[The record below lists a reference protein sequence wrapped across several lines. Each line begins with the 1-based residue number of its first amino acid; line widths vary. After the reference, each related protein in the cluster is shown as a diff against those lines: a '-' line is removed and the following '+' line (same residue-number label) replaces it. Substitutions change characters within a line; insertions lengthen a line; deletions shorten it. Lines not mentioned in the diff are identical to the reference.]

1 MTNRRTFLGQAGL
14 LGAAMLLRPDL
25 SSAKGVSKV
34 GLQLY
39 SLRDYLP
46 KDVKGVTEKVAKAGY
61 KEVETYG
68 YSKQNGFWGLDAK
81 AYGQLLKANGLV
93 SPSGHF
99 GIESYFRD
107 GTDKDLNEAIE
118 AAKIIGSTYV
128 ILPWMGGDL
137 IDTVDKCKAMA
148 QKFNAAGE
156 LIKKAGLKF
165 GYHNHNF
172 EWKPVGDTS
181 FYDVLLK
188 ETDVNLV
195 TLELDLYWVY
205 RSNLDPVKMLTEN
218 PNRFKLVHVKD
229 ADKANKELN
238 TEVGKGLI
246 DYKAIFAAAQK
257 AGIKHF
263 IVEQENFTNIDP
275 YVSIGESISYVKTLS
290 V

>member
-81 AYGQLLKANGLV
+81 AYSQLLKANGLV
-93 SPSGHF
+93 SPSGHY

-107 GTDKDLNEAIE
+107 GSDKEINEAIE
-118 AAKIIGSTYV
+118 AAKTIGSTYV
-128 ILPWMGGDL
+128 ILPWMGGEL

-148 QKFNAAGE
+148 QKFNQAGE
-156 LIKKAGLKF
+156 LVKKAGLKF

-205 RSNLDPVKMLTEN
+205 RSNLDPVKMLTEH

-238 TEVGKGLI
+238 TEIGKGLI

-275 YVSIGESISYVKTLS
+275 YVSIGESIAYVKTLS

>member
-81 AYGQLLKANGLV
+81 AYSQLLKANGLV
-93 SPSGHF
+93 STSGHY

-107 GTDKDLNEAIE
+107 GSDKEINEAIE
-118 AAKIIGSTYV
+118 AAKTIGSTYV
-128 ILPWMGGDL
+128 ILPWMGGEL

-148 QKFNAAGE
+148 QKFNQAGE
-156 LIKKAGLKF
+156 LVKKAGLKF

-205 RSNLDPVKMLTEN
+205 RSNLDPVKMLTEH

-238 TEVGKGLI
+238 TEIGKGLI

-275 YVSIGESISYVKTLS
+275 YVSISESISYVKTLS

>member
-14 LGAAMLLRPDL
+14 MGAAMLLRPDL

-107 GTDKDLNEAIE
+107 GSDKDLNEAIE
-118 AAKIIGSTYV
+118 AAKTIGQTYV
-128 ILPWMGGDL
+128 ILPYMGGDL

-156 LIKKAGLKF
+156 LLKKSGLKF

-172 EWKPVGDTS
+172 EWKPVGDTT

-188 ETDVNLV
+188 ETDTNLV

-205 RSNLDPVKMLTEN
+205 RSNLDPVKMLTGN
-218 PNRFKLVHVKD
+218 PGRFKLVHVKD

-238 TEVGKGLI
+238 TEIGKGLI
-246 DYKAIFAAAQK
+246 DYKAIFAIAQK

-275 YVSIGESISYVKTLS
+275 YVSIGESIAHIKTLS
-290 V
+290 I

>member
-14 LGAAMLLRPDL
+14 IGAALLLKPSL
-25 SSAKGVSKV
+25 SSAKGVNKV

-46 KDVKGVTEKVAKAGY
+46 KDVKGVHAKVAAAGY

-68 YSKQNGFWGLDAK
+68 YSKANGFWGLDAK
-81 AYGQLLKANGLV
+81 AYSELLKANGLV
-93 SPSGHF
+93 SPSGHY
-99 GIESYFRD
+99 GIESYFRS
-107 GTDKDLNEAIE
+107 GSTKDLDEVIE
-118 AAKIIGSTYV
+118 AAKIIGQTYV
-128 ILPWMGGDL
+128 ILPAMGGDL
-137 IDTVDKCKAMA
+137 IDTAEKCKAMA
-148 QKFNAAGE
+148 KKFNEAGA
-156 LIKKAGLKF
+156 LLKKQGLKF

-172 EWKPVGDTS
+172 EWKPVDGTT

-188 ETDVNLV
+188 ETDPNLV
-195 TLELDLYWVY
+195 TLELDLYWVV
-205 RSNLDPVKMLTEN
+205 RSNLDPAKMLTEH
-218 PNRFKLVHVKD
+218 PGRFKLVHVKD

-238 TEVGKGLI
+238 TEIGKGSI
-246 DYKAIFAAAQK
+246 DYKSIFAVAQK

-290 V
+290 I

>member
-14 LGAAMLLRPDL
+14 LGAAALLKPDF
-25 SSAKGVSKV
+25 SFAKGVSKV

-39 SLRDYLP
+39 SLRDELP
-46 KDVKGVTEKVAKAGY
+46 KDVKGVIEKVAKAGY

-68 YSKQNGFWGLDAK
+68 FSKQNGFWGLDAK
-81 AYGQLLKANGLV
+81 AFAALLKANGLTT
-93 SPSGHF
+93 PSGHY
-99 GIESYFRD
+99 GIEQYFRNGNTAD
-107 GTDKDLNEAIE
+107 IDAAIE
-118 AAKIIGSTYV
+118 AAQITGQTYV
-128 ILPWMGGDL
+128 ILPYMGGDL

-156 LIKKAGLKF
+156 MVKKAGLKF

-188 ETDVNLV
+188 ETDAKLV
-195 TLELDLYWVY
+195 TLELDLYWVV
-205 RSNLDPVKMLTEN
+205 RSNLDPVKMLTEH
-218 PNRFKLVHVKD
+218 PGRFKLVHVKD

-238 TEVGKGLI
+238 TEIGKGSI
-246 DYKAIFAAAQK
+246 DYKAIFAVSQK

-275 YVSIGESISYVKTLS
+275 FQSITESASYVKTLA

>member
-46 KDVKGVTEKVAKAGY
+46 KDVKGVTEKIAKAGY

-93 SPSGHF
+93 SPSGHY

-107 GTDKDLNEAIE
+107 GSDKEINEAIE

-128 ILPWMGGDL
+128 ILPWMGGEL

-148 QKFNAAGE
+148 QKFNKAGE
-156 LIKKAGLKF
+156 MVKKAGLKF

-205 RSNLDPVKMLTEN
+205 RSNLDPVKMLNEN

-257 AGIKHF
+257 AGVKHF

-290 V
+290 I

>member
-1 MTNRRTFLGQAGL
+1 MTNRRIFLGQAGL

-46 KDVKGVTEKVAKAGY
+46 KDVKGVTEKIAKAGY

-93 SPSGHF
+93 SPSGHY

-107 GTDKDLNEAIE
+107 GSDKEINEAIE

-128 ILPWMGGDL
+128 ILPWMGGEL

-148 QKFNAAGE
+148 QKFNKAGE
-156 LIKKAGLKF
+156 MVKKAGLKF

-205 RSNLDPVKMLTEN
+205 RSNLDPVKMLNEN

-257 AGIKHF
+257 AGVKHF

-290 V
+290 I

>member
-81 AYGQLLKANGLV
+81 AYSQLLKANGLV
-93 SPSGHF
+93 SPSGHY

-107 GTDKDLNEAIE
+107 GSDKEINEAIE
-118 AAKIIGSTYV
+118 AAKTIGSTYV
-128 ILPWMGGDL
+128 ILPWMGGEL

-148 QKFNAAGE
+148 QKFNQAGE
-156 LIKKAGLKF
+156 LVKKAGLKF

-205 RSNLDPVKMLTEN
+205 RSNLDPVKMLTEH

-238 TEVGKGLI
+238 TEIGKGLI

-275 YVSIGESISYVKTLS
+275 YVSISESISYVKTLS

>member
-218 PNRFKLVHVKD
+218 PNRFKLVHVMD

>member
-46 KDVKGVTEKVAKAGY
+46 KDVKGVTEKIAKAGY

-68 YSKQNGFWGLDAK
+68 YSKKNGFWGLDAK
-81 AYGQLLKANGLV
+81 AYSQLLKANGLV
-93 SPSGHF
+93 SPSGHY
-99 GIESYFRD
+99 GIETYFRD
-107 GTDKDLNEAIE
+107 GSDKEINEAIE
-118 AAKIIGSTYV
+118 AAKTIGSTYV

-148 QKFNAAGE
+148 QKFNQAGE
-156 LIKKAGLKF
+156 LVKKAGLKF

-218 PNRFKLVHVKD
+218 PGRFKLVHVKD

-246 DYKAIFAAAQK
+246 DYKAIFAVAQK

-275 YVSIGESISYVKTLS
+275 YVSIGESYSYVKTLS